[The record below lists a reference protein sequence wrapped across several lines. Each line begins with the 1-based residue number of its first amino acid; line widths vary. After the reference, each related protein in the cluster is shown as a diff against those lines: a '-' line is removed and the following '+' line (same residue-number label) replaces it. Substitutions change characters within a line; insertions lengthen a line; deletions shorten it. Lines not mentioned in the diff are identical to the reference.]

1 MLLWDK
7 LSQVG
12 YYTAR
17 GAGFKAKKPSPLD
30 LTIREETRVKSFGT
44 AEELEHELARIRG
57 SA

>member
-1 MLLWDK
+1 LWDK
-7 LSQVG
+7 LSQVS